1 MSCTSIPLRS
11 STGVSPGFDL
21 LRRRSPA
28 FGLRIRGSA
37 RRYHAVPRR
46 KRSAGG
52 YRIRVPHLVPA
63 KRHSG
68 CGLSVSLCHNG
79 LYRFNSPRLRTP
91 RPVILDGTRNAAWP
105 FSRRLLRWP
114 LRSASVLSRCGATGQ
129 HVSCSFHRPHGLL
142 FIFRSSYWCAIG
154 LRTCLGLGDQRSRL
168 RPEIPVRPTLLPA
181 ASVSSPTGPLPSSAS
196 SSKGIRLDTWR
207 HCRRHMSV
215 GFPRPIRLGLYPFH
229 SPLLRAS
236 RLLSLPAPTMMLRLR
251 AFPPRV
257 QCAAGSPAFP
267 ARPGPKATFTTA
279 RVPGRRG

>member
-11 STGVSPGFDL
+11 STGVSPGFNL

-28 FGLRIRGSA
+28 FGLWIRGSA

-46 KRSAGG
+46 KRSAGWC
-52 YRIRVPHLVPA
+52 RIGVLHLVPSE
-63 KRHSG
+63 RHSG
-68 CGLSVSLCHNG
+68 CGLSVSLGHGG
-79 LYRFNSPRLRTP
+79 LYRFNSPRLQAP
-91 RPVILDGTRNAAWP
+91 RPVILDGTRNAARP
-105 FSRRLLRWP
+105 VSRRHLRWP

-154 LRTCLGLGDQRSRL
+154 LRTCLGLGGQRSRF
-168 RPEIPVRPTLLPA
+168 RPEIPVRPTLFPA
-181 ASVSSPTGPLPSSAS
+181 AIVSSPTGPLPSSAA

-207 HCRRHMSV
+207 HCRRHMSTR
-215 GFPRPIRLGLYPFH
+215 FPGPIRLGLHPFH

-236 RLLSLPAPTMMLRLR
+236 RLLSLPAPTMMLRFR
-251 AFPPRV
+251 AFPSRV
-257 QCAAGSPAFP
+257 QFAVVPPAFP
-267 ARPGPKATFTTA
+267 ARPGPKATVTTT